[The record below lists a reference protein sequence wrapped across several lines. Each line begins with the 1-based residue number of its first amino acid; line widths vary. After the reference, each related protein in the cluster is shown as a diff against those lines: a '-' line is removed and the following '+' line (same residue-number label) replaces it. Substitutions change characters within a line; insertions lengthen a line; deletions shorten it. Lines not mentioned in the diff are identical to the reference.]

1 MNMRVL
7 ASLFGLA
14 LLISPAARAADSKAD
29 LARYADQLFIQ
40 AFPAGEPGAAVLI
53 AKDGQALLRK
63 AYGLANL
70 ELGVPMRPDMVFEIA
85 SVTKQFTAAA
95 ILLLQ
100 ERGKLSV
107 NDEVTKYLPEY
118 PTHGQ
123 RITIDHLLSHT
134 SGIPEVTA
142 MPEWW
147 PRHREDMKVQQII
160 DLFKDKPLDFNPGEK
175 LAYSNSGYI
184 VLGAILEKASGKSYE
199 DFIEQDVFAPLGMNH
214 SRYGHLNEVV
224 PGRVTGYDREEDL
237 YQVAEYLSLTQAYAA
252 GALLST
258 VDDLA
263 LWSDTLSSEKL
274 LKKASLE
281 RMTATAKLPSGEETK
296 AGYGLQISDEDGTR
310 IVEHGGG
317 LPGFKSY
324 LLRIPGQRLTVI
336 VLSNTFGQEPSLE
349 SLTYR
354 ITMKALGMPV
364 EERKAIDLDLA
375 TLDDYTG
382 TYRFNE
388 KVSRTVSREGNKLFV
403 RRTDGDKHEILAT
416 SPDDF
421 FYQGLV
427 SDSRIHFR
435 RNSKGK
441 TTGMDFLYR
450 FGPADETA
458 VKTAEPPR

>member
-1 MNMRVL
+1 MNTRAL

-14 LLISPAARAADSKAD
+14 FLISPAAWSADSKAD
-29 LARYADQLFIQ
+29 LAQYADQLFIR

-53 AKDGQALLRK
+53 AKDGQVLLRK

-70 ELGVPMRPDMVFEIA
+70 ELGVPLRPEMVFEIA

-107 NDEVTKYLPEY
+107 NDEITKYLPDY

-123 RITIDHLLSHT
+123 KITIGHLLSHT
-134 SGIPEVTA
+134 SGIPEVTG

-160 DLFKDKPLDFNPGEK
+160 DLFKDKPLQFSPGEK
-175 LAYSNSGYI
+175 SSYSNSGYI
-184 VLGAILEKASGKSYE
+184 LLGAIVEKASGKSYE
-199 DFIEQDVFAPLGMNH
+199 DFIEQEVFAPLGMNH

-224 PGRVTGYDREEDL
+224 PGRVTGYDMEEDR

-263 LWSDTLSSEKL
+263 LWADALSSEKL

-281 RMTATAKLPSGEETK
+281 RMTMTAKLPSGQETK

-317 LPGFKSY
+317 LPGFNSY

-336 VLSNTFGQEPSLE
+336 VLSNTFGHEPSLE

-354 ITMKALGMPV
+354 ITMKALGKPM

-427 SDSRIHFR
+427 SDGRIHFR
-435 RNSKGK
+435 RNSQGK

-458 VKTAEPPR
+458 VKLAEPPR